1 MKTTKSNFSAEAMS
15 LPGPILITGAGG
27 FVGAH
32 LYNALLGLRSDVF
45 GTTRLV
51 DSWRL
56 NALGVSSSI
65 QIDLTEKV
73 QLQALLNRIQ
83 PKTVF
88 NLAAYGAY
96 SHQTLVDLTYE
107 INIGVIETLS
117 DWCAKNDSILIQT
130 GSSSEYGTNCAA
142 PLETDRAEPNS
153 RYAVSKLAATNL
165 LAHLFAS
172 TGLVSAVV
180 RLYSVYGPLEDPTR
194 LVPTLIRKGL
204 SGDLPEF
211 ASQEVTRDFIYI
223 DDAVDALIKV
233 AAHISKHKRYE
244 VFNVATGVA
253 IAMTEV
259 ADATKL
265 IFKIDKSPT
274 FVNNFRS
281 WDLNNWFGNTEKI
294 KNLVGWEYSVKFVDG
309 LKETIDW
316 YRLENRKVLLDRALV
331 TESGAYE
338 SKKLSIIIACYR
350 DEPAIPEMHERLTR
364 VLSESNL
371 KYEIIFVND
380 CSPDNSLEAIRKI
393 SELDSNVIG
402 VSHARNFGSQ
412 AAFVSG
418 MTVATG
424 NACVLMDGDLQDPP
438 ELITEFLKRWRDGF
452 DVVYGVR
459 VAREAPWFMQ
469 IAYKIFYR
477 ILSAVSPYYVPK
489 NAGDFSLIDR
499 SVVNSMLAFPE
510 RDIFLRTSRAYS
522 GHKQCGVDYIRPE
535 RPYGISTNNFF
546 KNIGWAVK
554 GILSVSKKPLTYMS
568 VAGLCLFAITSIA
581 LLVQLLVKIFSPES
595 APPGAVTIVLISMFF
610 GSINLLGI
618 SIVGEYVGRVLEEV
632 RGRPRFIVKS
642 SIKNGIEQLSPRIDT
657 SDR

>member
-1 MKTTKSNFSAEAMS
+1 MTRPNFLVEALS

-27 FVGAH
+27 FVGSH
-32 LYNALLGLRSDVF
+32 LYKALVGVRSDVF
-45 GTTRLV
+45 GTTRSV

-65 QIDLTEKV
+65 QIDLTEKI
-73 QLQALLNRIQ
+73 QLHALLNRIQ

-107 INIGVIETLS
+107 VNIGVIETLS

-211 ASQEVTRDFIYI
+211 ASQEVTRDFVYI
-223 DDAVDALIKV
+223 DDAVDALIKI

-253 IAMTEV
+253 IAMPEV

-316 YRLENRKVLLDRALV
+316 YRLENRTVLLDRALV
-331 TESGAYE
+331 TESGAYK

-350 DEPAIPEMHERLTR
+350 DEPAISEMHERLTR

-469 IAYKIFYR
+469 IAYKFFYR

>member
-294 KNLVGWEYSVKFVDG
+294 KNLVGWEFSVKFVDG

-316 YRLENRKVLLDRALV
+316 YRLENRTVLLDRALV

-568 VAGLCLFAITSIA
+568 VAGVCLFAITSIA

>member
-1 MKTTKSNFSAEAMS
+1 MKTTKPNFSAEALS

-204 SGDLPEF
+204 SRDLPEF

-223 DDAVDALIKV
+223 NDAVDALIKI

-294 KNLVGWEYSVKFVDG
+294 KNLVGWEFSVKFVDG

-331 TESGAYE
+331 TESGAYK

>member
-1 MKTTKSNFSAEAMS
+1 MKTTKPNFSAEALS

-32 LYNALLGLRSDVF
+32 LYKALVGVRSDVF
-45 GTTRLV
+45 GTTRSV

-65 QIDLTEKV
+65 QIDLTEKI
-73 QLQALLNRIQ
+73 QLHALLNRIQ

-294 KNLVGWEYSVKFVDG
+294 KNLVGWEFSVKFVDG

-316 YRLENRKVLLDRALV
+316 YRLENRTVLLDRALV

-568 VAGLCLFAITSIA
+568 VAGVCLFAITSIA

>member
-1 MKTTKSNFSAEAMS
+1 MKTTKPNFSAEAMS

-204 SGDLPEF
+204 SRDLPEF

-223 DDAVDALIKV
+223 NDAVDALIKI

-331 TESGAYE
+331 TESGAYK

-568 VAGLCLFAITSIA
+568 VAGVCLFAITSIA

>member
-1 MKTTKSNFSAEAMS
+1 MKTTKPNFSAEAMS

-73 QLQALLNRIQ
+73 QLHALLNRIQ

-316 YRLENRKVLLDRALV
+316 YRLENRTVLLDRALV
-331 TESGAYE
+331 TESGAYK

-469 IAYKIFYR
+469 IAYKFFYR

-568 VAGLCLFAITSIA
+568 VAGVCLFAITSIA